1 MKVANITQLLEQMA
15 SSYLQESYDN
25 VGLLVG
31 NEQMDCTG
39 IICTLDVTEETIA
52 EAILHKCN
60 VIVAHHPLIFG
71 GIKKITGKNYVDR
84 TIIAAI
90 KNDIAICAI
99 HTNLD
104 NVLTGV
110 NGRIADKLGL
120 INRTVLLPKDN
131 MLRKLYTFV
140 PVTHIET
147 VKQALFNAG
156 AGDIGAYSEC
166 SFGVKG
172 EGTFKASEHT
182 NPFVGE
188 KNSRHTEEEVKVEFI
203 FLVFQQQNILK
214 ALFEAHPYEEVA
226 YDIVNLQNSYSKTGS
241 GLSGELSEPVEEKT
255 FMEFIKKQFGLSTI
269 RHTALLGKPIKKVA
283 VCGGAGSFLTKKAIA
298 SNADIFISADF
309 KYHEYFDAENK
320 IIIADIGHWESEQ
333 FTIDLLTEVLQAN
346 FPTFAVLKTNT
357 NTNPVFYFH

>member
-31 NEQMDCTG
+31 NDQMECTG
-39 IICTLDVTEETIA
+39 ILCTLDVTEDIVA
-52 EAILHKCN
+52 EAILHKFN

-71 GIKKITGKNYVDR
+71 GIKKITGKNYVEK
-84 TIIAAI
+84 TLIAAI
-90 KNDIAICAI
+90 KNDIAIYSI

-104 NVLTGV
+104 NVLSGV
-110 NGRIADKLGL
+110 NGIIADKLGL
-120 INRTVLLPKDN
+120 INRNVLLPKEN

-140 PVTHIET
+140 PTSHIDK
-147 VKQALFNAG
+147 VKQAMFNAG
-156 AGDIGAYSEC
+156 AGNIGEYSEC

-172 EGTFKASEHT
+172 EGTFKASENT

-188 KNSRHTEEEVKVEFI
+188 KNIRHTEEEIKVEVI
-203 FLVFQQQNILK
+203 FPFYLQQNILK
-214 ALFEAHPYEEVA
+214 ARIEAHPYEEVA
-226 YDIVNLQNSYSKTGS
+226 YDIVNLQNSYSRIGS
-241 GLSGELSEPVEEKT
+241 GLIGELKEPVEENL
-255 FMEFIKKQFGLSTI
+255 FMEFIKKQFGLRTI

-283 VCGGAGSFLTKKAIA
+283 LCGGAGSFLTQKAIA
-298 SNADIFISADF
+298 AKADIYISADF
-309 KYHEYFDAENK
+309 KYHEYFDAEGK

-333 FTIDLLTEVLQAN
+333 FTIDLLTEVLQSN
-346 FPTFAVLKTNT
+346 FPTFAVLKTKM